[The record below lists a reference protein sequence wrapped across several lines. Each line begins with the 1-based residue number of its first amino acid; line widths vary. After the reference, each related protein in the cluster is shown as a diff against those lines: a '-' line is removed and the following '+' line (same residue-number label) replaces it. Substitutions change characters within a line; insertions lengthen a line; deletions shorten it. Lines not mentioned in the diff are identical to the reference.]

1 MGGARALAA
10 LGIKPTAWHINEGH
24 AAFLVLER
32 VRGLMREGLDLA
44 GAMEAVA
51 TSTIFTTHTAVEA
64 GHDHFA
70 PEKVET
76 YFSRYCKE
84 LKIYSAELLA
94 LGPTQKND
102 SFNMTAPAARG
113 ARYVNG
119 VSRIHGDVSS
129 IILADLWPEVP
140 ERENP
145 IAYVTNGVPGPTFL
159 APEWNES
166 FDRFVGSGWPRR
178 IDDPESLAGIMDM
191 PDHIFWG
198 IRQHLKSRMLELVGQ
213 RVRAQYARNQLG
225 EAHVDRLLRLA
236 HPDEPNVLTV
246 GFARRFATYKRA
258 DLLFVNLDWLHEI
271 ACNERRPVLFVF
283 AGKAHPAD
291 EPGKEMIRRVLEIA
305 NQPRFEGHVLF
316 AEGYDLRLAR
326 RLVSGVDVWLNN
338 PIFPLE
344 ASGTS
349 GMKAGFNGVINLSV
363 LDGWWGEGYR
373 GDNGWA
379 VQPASEKLD
388 DVRRNVEE
396 SRSLYELLQDKV
408 IPLYYQREAAG
419 FSPHWIA
426 LAQRSLMTL
435 LPRYNSEREV
445 GEYLDRFYL
454 PAAQRG
460 RQVAEDNYAKARELA
475 AWKRKVRDAW
485 PKVTLQKPGTDHGF
499 PPGGKPWSVP
509 GLGVE
514 FGDKLHVEV
523 GVKLEGLEP
532 TDIAVELL
540 VASGIR
546 ELRRSDEAYEL
557 QCLGG
562 RDERGECRFALDL
575 APELCGKLELRIR
588 AYPRHAGLTHRFEM
602 GLMKWV

>member
-1 MGGARALAA
+1 
-10 LGIKPTAWHINEGH
+10 
-24 AAFLVLER
+24 
-32 VRGLMREGLDLA
+32 
-44 GAMEAVA
+44 MEAVA
-51 TSTIFTTHTAVEA
+51 TSTVFTTHTAVEA

-70 PEKVET
+70 AEKIER

-84 LKIYSAELLA
+84 MKIDCSELLA
-94 LGPTQKND
+94 LGRMPGNGE
-102 SFNMTAPAARG
+102 FNMTALAARG

-129 IILADLWPEVP
+129 IILRGLWPEIP
-140 ERENP
+140 EQENP
-145 IAYVTNGVPGPTFL
+145 IAYVTNGVHVPTFL
-159 APEWNES
+159 APEWTES
-166 FDRFVGSGWPRR
+166 FDRFVGSGWPSR
-178 IDDPESLAGIMDM
+178 IADPEALAGILEM
-191 PDHIFWG
+191 PDHIFWT
-198 IRQHLKSRMLELVGQ
+198 IRQHLKSLMLQLVGK
-213 RVRAQYARNQLG
+213 RLRAQYARNQLG

-236 HPDEPNVLTV
+236 DPADPNVLTV

-258 DLLFVNLDWLHEI
+258 NLLFENLEWLREI
-271 ACNERRPVLFVF
+271 ACDPKRPVVFVF

-305 NQPRFEGHVLF
+305 NQPQFEGHVLF

-338 PIFPLE
+338 PVFPLE

-379 VQPASEKLD
+379 IKPASERLD
-388 DVRRNVEE
+388 DERRDLEE
-396 SRSLYELLQDKV
+396 GRALYEILQDKV
-408 IPLYYQREAAG
+408 VPLYYEHGPMG
-419 FSPHWIA
+419 FSPEWVK
-426 LAQRSLMTL
+426 LAKRSVMTL
-435 LPRYNSEREV
+435 LPRFNSHRML
-445 GEYLDRFYL
+445 GEYLARFYA
-454 PAAQRG
+454 PAARRG

-475 AWKRKVRDAW
+475 AWKAKVRAAW
-485 PKVTLQKPGTDHGF
+485 PNVTLKPGTDHGF

-509 GLGVE
+509 GLGVVE
-514 FGDKLHVEV
+514 FGDKVHVEV
-523 GVKLEGLEP
+523 VANLNGLEP
-532 TDIAVELL
+532 ADVAVELL
-540 VASGIR
+540 VASTIR

-557 QCLGG
+557 QCVGG
-562 RDERGECRFALDL
+562 RDARGECRFALDL
-575 APELCGKLELRIR
+575 APELCGKLELRVR